1 MFKNYLGI
9 CIGGGG
15 GGSDDDIIIIIMSMG
30 VRLHL

>member
-1 MFKNYLGI
+1 MFQNYLGI

-15 GGSDDDIIIIIMSMG
+15 GGSDDIIIIIIMSMG